1 MIRITP
7 NIAIDKGE
15 ITETFVRASGP
26 GGQHVN
32 KTSTAVQLRF
42 DARRS
47 PSLPDEIAIR
57 LMKLAGNRVTRD
69 GVIVISAERYR
80 SQQRNRDDALE
91 RLIGL
96 IRRAAAP
103 PRVRKATKPPRS
115 SREGRLSDKKSRA
128 LVKVARRR
136 PDA

>member
-1 MIRITP
+1 MIPITP
-7 NIAIDKGE
+7 GIAIDESE

-32 KTSTAVQLRF
+32 KTSSAVQLRF

-57 LMKLAGNRVTRD
+57 LMKLAGNRVTRE
-69 GVIVISAERYR
+69 GVIVIIAQRYR

-91 RLIGL
+91 RLVGL
-96 IRRAAAP
+96 IRRAAVP
-103 PRVRKATKPPRS
+103 PRIRKATRTPRA
-115 SREGRLSDKKSRA
+115 SRERRLSDKKSRA
-128 LVKVARRR
+128 LVKTARRR